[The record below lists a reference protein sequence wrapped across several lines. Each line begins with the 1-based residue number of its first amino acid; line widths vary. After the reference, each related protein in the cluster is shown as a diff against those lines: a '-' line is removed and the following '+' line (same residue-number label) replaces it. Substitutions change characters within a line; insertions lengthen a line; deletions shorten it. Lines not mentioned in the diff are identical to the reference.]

1 MFPDSP
7 SSFCPCSS
15 LLLFLA
21 SSCHCLSVQ
30 FSCSV
35 VSDSLRP
42 HGLQHARLPCPL
54 PTPRACSNSCPSLV
68 MPSNHLILCRSL
80 LLEPSIFPSIRV
92 FSNESVLHNRCQR
105 IGASASVLPVNIQ
118 DCFPLGF
125 TGLISLQYVVFITSL
140 AIGPRVAAVWLL
152 PLPFYWKYSKV
163 SGDNKPLL

>member
-35 VSDSLRP
+35 VSESLRP

-54 PTPRACSNSCPSLV
+54 PTPRSCSNSCPSLV
-68 MPSNHLILCRSL
+68 MPSNHLILSCL
-80 LLEPSIFPSIRV
+80 LLLLSSVFPSIRV
-92 FSNESVLHNRCQR
+92 FSNESALQVRWPNYWSFSFSTSPFNDYSGLLSLRVYWFDLLAVRCLYYLLSHWSSSCCSL
-105 IGASASVLPVNIQ
+105 ASASALLLEVLKGQ
-118 DCFPLGF
+118 
-125 TGLISLQYVVFITSL
+125 
-140 AIGPRVAAVWLL
+140 W
-152 PLPFYWKYSKV
+152 
-163 SGDNKPLL
+163 